1 MGTAGKII
9 ENPAPRYVD
18 LMTDSGFKAVFGEP
32 RNKRVLIDLLNI
44 VLPPERTVSD
54 IEYSTTELPGL
65 TFTNKNV
72 RLDLRCTDSG
82 GRQFV
87 VEMQSYRQEY
97 FFRRCVEYA
106 AKVYDSGSAR
116 GDGQRYEIPPVYFV
130 GILGTGVNG
139 FDRSGPEWT
148 GRYISEYTLRE
159 KITGEVPDETIFTI
173 FVELDRFTKSW
184 EECEGLVEQ
193 WCYAFKNVGRMDGP
207 PEGLHVESIARLL
220 DACEIARF
228 SPEKKLK
235 YESDMMTERDYYN
248 IIDTA
253 RHEGEAKG
261 FAEGEAKGEAK
272 AIATIARAML
282 ASGMPIDQV
291 SSVTG
296 LSLEKL
302 RTL

>member
-1 MGTAGKII
+1 M

-148 GRYISEYTLRE
+148 GRYISEYTFRE
-159 KITGEVPDETIFTI
+159 KITGEVPDETIFT
-173 FVELDRFTKSW
+173 SH
-184 EECEGLVEQ
+184 
-193 WCYAFKNVGRMDGP
+193 GRS
-207 PEGLHVESIARLL
+207 V
-220 DACEIARF
+220 
-228 SPEKKLK
+228 
-235 YESDMMTERDYYN
+235 
-248 IIDTA
+248 
-253 RHEGEAKG
+253 
-261 FAEGEAKGEAK
+261 
-272 AIATIARAML
+272 RALWSSGAMRSRML
-282 ASGMPIDQV
+282 GGWTSHRRGCKW
-291 SSVTG
+291 S
-296 LSLEKL
+296 
-302 RTL
+302 R

>member
-72 RLDLRCTDSG
+72 RLDLRCTDKG

-106 AKVYDSGSAR
+106 AKVYDSGSAGGR
-116 GDGQRYEIPPVYFV
+116 RSAVRDPAGVFHRYPWHKRERIRPQ
-130 GILGTGVNG
+130 
-139 FDRSGPEWT
+139 RSGMDRKVYLRIHIPRKDY
-148 GRYISEYTLRE
+148 GRST
-159 KITGEVPDETIFTI
+159 
-173 FVELDRFTKSW
+173 
-184 EECEGLVEQ
+184 
-193 WCYAFKNVGRMDGP
+193 
-207 PEGLHVESIARLL
+207 
-220 DACEIARF
+220 
-228 SPEKKLK
+228 
-235 YESDMMTERDYYN
+235 
-248 IIDTA
+248 
-253 RHEGEAKG
+253 
-261 FAEGEAKGEAK
+261 
-272 AIATIARAML
+272 
-282 ASGMPIDQV
+282 
-291 SSVTG
+291 
-296 LSLEKL
+296 
-302 RTL
+302 